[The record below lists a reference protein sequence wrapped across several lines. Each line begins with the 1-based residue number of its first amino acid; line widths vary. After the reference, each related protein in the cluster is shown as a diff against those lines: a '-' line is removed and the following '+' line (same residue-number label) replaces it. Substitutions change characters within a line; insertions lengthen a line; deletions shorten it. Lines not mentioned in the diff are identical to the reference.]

1 MRIKIRLILYVLPA
15 VTILLIGLTAM
26 MGRLISSSIL
36 EDTERL
42 MASQALQG
50 CQLLDASWENGIWK
64 DSTDVRAQ
72 FSRVKVGET
81 GGMVGMD
88 EKGILRIH
96 AHAPFIGRDVSMEPF
111 YLQMQG
117 KESGKIRYKVI
128 DPITKDSV
136 WKISAFQKSAKTG
149 WAVTAS
155 AKEEEFYGAA
165 RHMVMLSVVALLFSV
180 LIAGALI
187 WWAGIQMTRPVQ
199 EAVLLMRDIAD
210 GEGDLTRRLE
220 LKGAK
225 ELEEMGEA
233 FNHFA
238 SKVQEMVRQVH
249 QAVDPLAH
257 ASEDLRGVAG
267 SLQRGADSAANATHS
282 TATVSKQLESSAS
295 TVAAAMVESETIL
308 GHIAAAVEE
317 MNSSIN
323 EISQGA
329 SRSRSTGME
338 AVQAASETGVQ
349 MQELQQAAG
358 EIGSMIDVIVNISE
372 QTKLLALNATIEAA
386 RAGESGKGFAVVAG
400 EVKELAKGVAA
411 VTSDIRSRV
420 ERMSAATSGAT
431 SRIGHIQ
438 RVVDEVAHLQGQI
451 AAAVEQ
457 QSSATQEISRNLIEA
472 VQGIKEVSHN
482 VGDVASSAK
491 AISGMV
497 DGSRQTSSD
506 LASNS
511 SAVGRS
517 ADSVASMTK
526 DVRLL
531 LGSFKV

>member
-1 MRIKIRLILYVLPA
+1 MRIKTRLILYVLPA
-15 VTILLIGLTAM
+15 VTFLLIGLTAM
-26 MGRLISSSIL
+26 MGRLVSSSIL
-36 EDTERL
+36 EDTETL
-42 MASQALQG
+42 MASQAFQG
-50 CQLLDASWENGIWK
+50 CQLLDASWENDIWK
-64 DSTDVRAQ
+64 DSTDVRTQ
-72 FSRVKVGET
+72 LSRVKVGET

-88 EKGILRIH
+88 ERGIIRIH
-96 AHAPFIGRDVSMEPF
+96 PQVQVIGKDVSKEPF

-117 KESGKIRYKVI
+117 KDSGKIRYKVQ
-128 DPITKDSV
+128 DPISKDSV

-149 WAVTAS
+149 WMVTAA

-165 RHMVMLSVVALLFSV
+165 RHMVMLSVVALLFAV
-180 LIAGALI
+180 LIAGTLI

-210 GEGDLTRRLE
+210 GEGDLTRRLD
-220 LKGAK
+220 LKGAT
-225 ELEEMGEA
+225 ELENMGEA
-233 FNHFA
+233 FNRFA
-238 SKVQEMVRQVH
+238 SKVQKMVRQVH
-249 QAVDPLAH
+249 EAVDPLAH
-257 ASEDLRGVAG
+257 ASEDLRSVSA
-267 SLQRGADSAANATHS
+267 SLQRGADLASNATHS
-282 TATVSKQLESSAS
+282 TATVSKQLESSAG

-329 SRSRSTGME
+329 SRSRLTGNE
-338 AVQAASETGVQ
+338 AVQAATETGTQ
-349 MQELQQAAG
+349 MQELRQAAN
-358 EIGSMIDVIVNISE
+358 EIGGMIDVIVNISE

-411 VTSDIRSRV
+411 VTNDIRSRV
-420 ERMSAATSGAT
+420 ERMSAATSGAS
-431 SRIGHIQ
+431 SRIEKIQ
-438 RVVDEVAHLQGQI
+438 RVVDDVAQLQGQI

-472 VQGIKEVSHN
+472 VQGIKEVSQN

-526 DVRLL
+526 DVRQL
-531 LGSFKV
+531 LGSFRV